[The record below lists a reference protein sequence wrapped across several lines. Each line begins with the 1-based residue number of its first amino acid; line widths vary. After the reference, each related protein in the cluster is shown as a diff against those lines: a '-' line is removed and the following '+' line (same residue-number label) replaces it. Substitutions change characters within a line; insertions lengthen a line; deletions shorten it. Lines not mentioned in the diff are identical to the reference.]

1 MTDDRDPLLGEPTE
15 RPTITAPVGEAP
27 DGRPRAGRWA
37 RTWPVLASGAVFLSS
52 GAALVV
58 YILTGAPMALVL
70 ALLVLVGSLVV
81 YAVLHA
87 DPHGRATWLRRVR
100 VGVPTGLLAT
110 ALYDASRWV
119 IATLADW
126 HVSPFKA
133 FPFFGQALLGE
144 AGESLHVGAGI
155 AFHLLNGIAFG
166 IAYVVWFGRRPVW
179 VGIAYALGLEAFM
192 LALYPGWLDIKALE
206 EFTQMSVLG
215 HVVYGATLA
224 LTARWLLVR
233 GDARAGASPT

>member
-1 MTDDRDPLLGEPTE
+1 MNDDRDDLLTGPAG
-15 RPTITAPVGEAP
+15 RTISAP
-27 DGRPRAGRWA
+27 DGAPPPSGLRRM
-37 RTWPVLASGAVFLSS
+37 WPVLVSGGVFLSS

-70 ALLVLVGSLVV
+70 AVLVLVGTLAT

-87 DPHGRATWLRRVR
+87 DPDRRAGWLRQVR
-100 VGVPTGLLAT
+100 VGIPTGLVAT
-110 ALYDASRWV
+110 AAYDLSRWV

-144 AGESLHVGAGI
+144 AGADLHLGVGI
-155 AFHLLNGIAFG
+155 AFHLLNGTAFG

-179 VGIAYALGLEAFM
+179 VGVAYALGLEAFM
-192 LALYPGWLDIKALE
+192 LALYPGWLDIAALE

-215 HVVYGATLA
+215 HVVYGLTLA
-224 LTARWLLVR
+224 LMARWLLGR
-233 GDARAGASPT
+233 GDPRGRSPA

>member
-1 MTDDRDPLLGEPTE
+1 MHRVGAQPQEPL
-15 RPTITAPVGEAP
+15 A
-27 DGRPRAGRWA
+27 GRPLEGE
-37 RTWPVLASGAVFLSS
+37 
-52 GAALVV
+52 
-58 YILTGAPMALVL
+58 
-70 ALLVLVGSLVV
+70 
-81 YAVLHA
+81 
-87 DPHGRATWLRRVR
+87 
-100 VGVPTGLLAT
+100 
-110 ALYDASRWV
+110 
-119 IATLADW
+119 

-144 AGESLHVGAGI
+144 AGESLHLGAGI